1 MEQKYRLNYESSH
14 LLITSGRKATMN
26 DVLRDISHHPLT
38 HTHTYIY
45 TAVFDILNGKNT
57 ALIIYLIKSYHDVMY
72 EKFFFKE

>member
-1 MEQKYRLNYESSH
+1 
-14 LLITSGRKATMN
+14 MN

-38 HTHTYIY
+38 HTHAYIY